1 VGHRITGDRRHQ
13 IRGIGWEFVHV
24 AVDNATRLAY
34 VEVLADEQAVTHR
47 RRQTRAT
54 ELLTLGQALY
64 RR

>member
-34 VEVLADEQAVTHR
+34 VEVLADEQAVTSPIVDDR
-47 RRQTRAT
+47 PGPRSC
-54 ELLTLGQALY
+54 
-64 RR
+64 